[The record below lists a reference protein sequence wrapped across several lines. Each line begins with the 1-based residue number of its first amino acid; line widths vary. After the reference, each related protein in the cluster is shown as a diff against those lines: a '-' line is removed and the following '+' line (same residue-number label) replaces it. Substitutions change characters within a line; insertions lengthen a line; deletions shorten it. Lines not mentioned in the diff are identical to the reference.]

1 MKKWTDQISQSER
14 LGVDKEKASEQ
25 LLHGVEEV
33 VDLDCLHEVFY
44 LVDLLAQ
51 LRFYSTMLLSYSNNN
66 KIATSHSGVK
76 TVQEVTANY
85 LEALRSGDEV
95 FATAITRMR
104 QTIFATHTSPSSVT
118 LHTSDGNEF
127 EEVLKW
133 REERQQR
140 VLRSFFP
147 LSLAR
152 SFSSCGDDNLLGEI
166 FRKGAEGLTRSVAE
180 SQALGEIAFRSP
192 PGHGYLVNLEHLWL
206 ARCSFQQT
214 SQLIFC
220 QLHSEHQQQY
230 QPQVQEKEKEKEKGW
245 SIGRGLD
252 NLLHLINKPP
262 IQQLLLTTILQGLH
276 DFPLNPHLLL
286 LFNTITVFYQKQ
298 QTRRLYYNQA
308 IPIERNY
315 WNQNYQTMEHLHAV
329 LAEAFSLS
337 DGELIAQEGDGLNS
351 LRDCSVSLVDEQAI
365 EARVEIVD
373 NNQIQPDCLT
383 FLHGLHLSTWSW
395 NTLSSLLAFLE
406 KRLTMFS
413 SAATV
418 PLLWRIYLHLLLV
431 QYRRL
436 IATDTTTTTST
447 SQASSTNTIAVN
459 KLRKEIQKVCYRAL
473 HHCGGCKMLYMDIM
487 GPASVV
493 FSEKELQSLGDLME
507 SQGIYMRSVY

>member
-1 MKKWTDQISQSER
+1 M
-14 LGVDKEKASEQ
+14 
-25 LLHGVEEV
+25 
-33 VDLDCLHEVFY
+33 
-44 LVDLLAQ
+44 VDLLAQ
-51 LRFYSTMLLSYSNNN
+51 LRFYSTILRSFSDDNN
-66 KIATSHSGVK
+66 KKATTSGFGVM
-76 TVQEVTANY
+76 TVQEISASY
-85 LEALRSGDEV
+85 IEALRSGDEV
-95 FATAITRMR
+95 FATAIARMR
-104 QTIFATHTSPSSVT
+104 QTIFATGTSPSPVT
-118 LHTSDGNEF
+118 FHTNDGNEF
-127 EEVLKW
+127 EEILKW

-152 SFSSCGDDNLLGEI
+152 SSSSCENDYLEEI
-166 FRKGAEGLTRSVAE
+166 FRKGAESLTRSVVE
-180 SQALGEIAFRSP
+180 SLALGEIAFRSP
-192 PGHGYLVNLEHLWL
+192 PGHGFLVNLERLWL

-230 QPQVQEKEKEKEKGW
+230 QQEKEKEKGW
-245 SIGRGLD
+245 PTGRGLD
-252 NLLHLINKPP
+252 NLLNLINKPP

-286 LFNTITVFYQKQ
+286 VFNTITIFYQKQ
-298 QTRRLYYNQA
+298 RTRRLYYNQA

-315 WNQNYQTMEHLHAV
+315 WNQSYQALEHLYAV
-329 LAEAFSLS
+329 LAEAFSLLDS
-337 DGELIAQEGDGLNS
+337 ELIAQEGDGLNS
-351 LRDCSVSLVDEQAI
+351 LRDYSAGSADEQ
-365 EARVEIVD
+365 EVEIVND
-373 NNQIQPDCLT
+373 NDQMQPDCLT
-383 FLHGLHLSTWSW
+383 FLHCLHLSTWSL
-395 NTLSSLLAFLE
+395 NTLSSLLSFLE
-406 KRLTMFS
+406 KRLTTFS
-413 SAATV
+413 SAVTV

-436 IATDTTTTTST
+436 NTTTSA
-447 SQASSTNTIAVN
+447 SQQPSSSNTMAVN

-507 SQGIYMRSVY
+507 SQGIYMRSVS